1 MTLASARSVPHDRP
15 SVPICVSSLAV
26 IPAGQMGHDSN
37 AVTFTV
43 GAVVGVGAVVVG
55 VVVVGEVDGD
65 NVGQHTP
72 SIVCN

>member
-1 MTLASARSVPHDRP
+1 
-15 SVPICVSSLAV
+15 
-26 IPAGQMGHDSN
+26 MGHDSN

-43 GAVVGVGAVVVG
+43 GAVVVGVVVVG

-65 NVGQHTP
+65 NVGQQTP

>member
-43 GAVVGVGAVVVG
+43 GAVVVG